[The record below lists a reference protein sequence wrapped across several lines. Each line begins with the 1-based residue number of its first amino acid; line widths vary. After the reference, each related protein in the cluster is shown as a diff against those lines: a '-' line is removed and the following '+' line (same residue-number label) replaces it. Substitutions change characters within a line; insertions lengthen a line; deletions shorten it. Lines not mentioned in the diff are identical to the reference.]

1 MASSSLALFLALR
14 PTLRHPLLVVHS
26 ATNHLSISMMMI
38 YISVKRREVEM
49 TRSGWCTRMDED
61 PQGKGMSARWQVT
74 ST

>member
-1 MASSSLALFLALR
+1 MASSCLALFLALR

-38 YISVKRREVEM
+38 YILVKRREVEM